1 MFAIYNFL
9 LLIALVISP
18 IIVLI
23 RIFLGKEDRA
33 RFKEKYGFFTK
44 KKYVDGTIWVHGAS
58 IGEILSIIP
67 IIKRFEKDKRIERIL
82 ITSSTTSSSQI
93 FSKFKFKKT
102 IHQFYPFDLNMLT
115 KNFINH
121 WRPKLAIFVDSEIW
135 PNMYYNLNK
144 KKIPLVLLNARITK
158 RSFNRWKLFPTFSKK
173 IFEKITVALPQNEE
187 SKKYLKLLGTR
198 DIKFIGN
205 LKFFGEI
212 DKEKNNISILKK
224 KFMKKKI
231 LCAASTHQ
239 KEELFIGYVHKGL
252 KSKIKNLLTIIIPR
266 HINRKREIIS
276 ELKGIG
282 LKTQLHSKSR
292 KLKKNTDI
300 YLVDTYGEATKFYS
314 FSKVTFLGGSLI
326 PHGGQNPLEP
336 ARKGNYILHG
346 PNIENFREVYEMLKD
361 LKITTKINSIAKMK
375 TIIHQKINY
384 TQNNKVNQKLKY
396 LGNKIL
402 NKNLYELNKFI

>member
-1 MFAIYNFL
+1 M
-9 LLIALVISP
+9 
-18 IIVLI
+18 
-23 RIFLGKEDRA
+23 
-33 RFKEKYGFFTK
+33 
-44 KKYVDGTIWVHGAS
+44 
-58 IGEILSIIP
+58 
-67 IIKRFEKDKRIERIL
+67 
-82 ITSSTTSSSQI
+82 
-93 FSKFKFKKT
+93 
-102 IHQFYPFDLNMLT
+102 
-115 KNFINH
+115 
-121 WRPKLAIFVDSEIW
+121 
-135 PNMYYNLNK
+135 
-144 KKIPLVLLNARITK
+144 
-158 RSFNRWKLFPTFSKK
+158 
-173 IFEKITVALPQNEE
+173 
-187 SKKYLKLLGTR
+187 
-198 DIKFIGN
+198 
-205 LKFFGEI
+205 
-212 DKEKNNISILKK
+212 
-224 KFMKKKI
+224 
-231 LCAASTHQ
+231 
-239 KEELFIGYVHKGL
+239 
-252 KSKIKNLLTIIIPR
+252 
-266 HINRKREIIS
+266 S

-384 TQNNKVNQKLKY
+384 TQNNKLNQKLKY